1 VRQQRRRG
9 GHWLLRSIG
18 SQPHTTG
25 AQHALCF
32 AGGLAGLGR
41 CRRWCGWQAAAHRGC
56 ARAVPRVRVE
66 LGFRSR
72 FAKIQRCSNR
82 RWRCKLIRC
91 MQQGRDGQLQG
102 QRPHSHNAAGFVRLI
117 PAKMAPGVPRNGLV
131 WPTLRMPAPYWRG
144 ICVGGDHSAGRRSS
158 GASSGSRTISLGLRN
173 HPDAVRRPI

>member
-1 VRQQRRRG
+1 MRCALLVAWRASDAVDAGAAGRLLLTVAALGPCRVSAWSSGSEAASQRSSG
-9 GHWLLRSIG
+9 AFEPPVEV
-18 SQPHTTG
+18 QVDPH
-25 AQHALCF
+25 
-32 AGGLAGLGR
+32 AG
-41 CRRWCGWQAAAHRGC
+41 
-56 ARAVPRVRVE
+56 
-66 LGFRSR
+66 
-72 FAKIQRCSNR
+72 
-82 RWRCKLIRC
+82 
-91 MQQGRDGQLQG
+91 DGQLQG